1 MDDTTIV
8 MIVFLIAGASEIL
21 QGIPL
26 FLEKI
31 KPNWLFGFRLPSTVK
46 NEELWYKVNR
56 YIGKG
61 LIYAG
66 IILVLGTLFVFIV
79 DIGLS
84 FFEKTMVLVILL
96 VIPLSFVIIDGFN
109 YLKKLK
115 END

>member
-1 MDDTTIV
+1 MDDATIV
-8 MIVFLIAGASEIL
+8 MIVFLIAGVAEIL

-46 NEELWYKVNR
+46 NKELWYKVNR
-56 YIGKG
+56 YMGRG

-66 IILVLGTLFVFIV
+66 IILVIGTLFVFII

-84 FFEKTMVLVILL
+84 LFEKTMFLVILL
-96 VIPLSFVIIDGFN
+96 AIPLSFVIIDGFI
-109 YLKKLK
+109 YLKKLNVK
-115 END
+115 